1 MTFFVRLAAS
11 VLICSSFASASYS
24 QLLATDPDW
33 KESEAPA
40 PTALN
45 LKALVPFEVVKVSN
59 LSWALDASAVNIVGD
74 GLVRYVAVA
83 RSASG
88 TLNALYEVINCSNGE
103 VKTYARI
110 ISKEAEVAGKAWVI
124 VADPKWISMYDAPS
138 KHALALAKQGVC
150 TGNTAAQTVN
160 EILVSLKKTTIVFKD
175 KSAP

>member
-1 MTFFVRLAAS
+1 MTTFVRFVALLAIGLS
-11 VLICSSFASASYS
+11 VAAPGFA

-33 KESEAPA
+33 KESDAPA
-40 PTALN
+40 PAALN
-45 LKALVPFEVVKVSN
+45 LKDLLPFEVVKTSN
-59 LSWALDASAVNIVGD
+59 LSWALDTTAIKVVGD

-88 TLNALYEVINCSNGE
+88 TLNALYEAINCSNGE

-110 ISKEAEVAGKAWVI
+110 VSKEAEVAGKAWVV

-150 TGNTAAQTVN
+150 TGNTAAQNVN
-160 EILVSLKKTTIVFKD
+160 EIVTSLKKTTRVFKD

>member
-1 MTFFVRLAAS
+1 MTSFVRFAALLAIGLSIAS
-11 VLICSSFASASYS
+11 SGFA

-33 KESEAPA
+33 KESDAPA
-40 PTALN
+40 PAALN
-45 LKALVPFEVVKVSN
+45 LKDLLLFEVIKTSN
-59 LSWALDASAVNIVGD
+59 LSWALDTTAIKVVGD

-83 RSASG
+83 RSTSG

-110 ISKEAEVAGKAWVI
+110 VSKEAEVTSKAWVV

-150 TGNTAAQTVN
+150 TGNTAAQNVD
-160 EILVSLKKTTIVFKD
+160 EIVTSLKRTTRVFKD